1 MTTPLVGSLTGK
13 VHQGCSSARIPAN
26 ASSGAIHLFRHGLRG
41 SGPGAIGSS
50 DGMKPFTRLGLTASA
65 SFFSSIFHSTLC
77 AQTPSLQPEVIV
89 TATREATPVNQ
100 TIADVTVIGPA
111 EIQRNPARNLAE
123 LLAQQAGLEIS
134 MSGGLGSTSSGFV
147 RGTNSNHVLVLI
159 DGMRFGSATA
169 GNPALENIPLGQIE
183 RIEIVRG
190 PMSSLYGSDALGGVI
205 QIFTKTGEALGSGF
219 MPNAQLT
226 LGSQG
231 FAQIG
236 AGFAGRQDAFDYSLQ
251 VQHIR
256 TQGFSAS
263 NASAPGFPPFGTY
276 HPDRDGFR
284 QNSVSLN
291 LGYRFNR
298 DWALRFSALNSQ
310 ARTEFDEGLD
320 PLNPK
325 QSARS
330 NLQAQN
336 LSLAIDG
343 RITPHWTTKITLGQ
357 SKDVS
362 DTVEAL
368 NRFFISTFTTQQRQ
382 AAWVNRWSTSVGT
395 WSLGLEY
402 LNQGVGLVDLFATPN
417 FTPDHRSIQ
426 STWLAWGMQQGAWQ
440 WQTSLRHDRNSQFGG
455 KSTGNL
461 GMAYRLSPSW
471 RLQGSLAT
479 GFAAPSFNNL
489 YFPFFG
495 NPNLKPESSLSR
507 ELGIRYTGNFGLGGT
522 TSGGANAG
530 PIQPSEFKLVAFKQ
544 TIRDLIVVDPTS
556 FTPINL
562 ETAQIQG
569 LSAQL
574 RHRAGPWSM
583 NASLDLTQPI
593 NDSGGAQQG
602 NLLPRRARQNL
613 RLSAD
618 YDFGVW
624 QLGGGLRAAGKRYD
638 EAANTTTLGGYGVL
652 DVRARLAVHQDW
664 SLSLNLNNL
673 SNKTYE
679 TAYGYNQAGRQV
691 YMTLNYQPRP

>member
-13 VHQGCSSARIPAN
+13 AHQGRSSARIPAN
-26 ASSGAIHLFRHGLRG
+26 APSGAIHLFATICGEAGQALLAPLDSMKFLSLR
-41 SGPGAIGSS
+41 
-50 DGMKPFTRLGLTASA
+50 GLTAV
-65 SFFSSIFHSTLC
+65 SSLFTGAVL
-77 AQTPSLQPEVIV
+77 AQSPSPPVEVVV
-89 TATREATPVNQ
+89 TATRDPMPLNQ
-100 TIADVTVIGPA
+100 AIADVTVIGPT
-111 EIQRNPARNLAE
+111 EIQRHPARNLAE

-134 MSGGLGSTSSGFV
+134 MSGGLGATSSTFL
-147 RGTNSNHVLVLI
+147 RGTNSNHVLILI

-205 QIFTKTGEALGSGF
+205 QIFTKTGEGSGNRF
-219 MPNAQLT
+219 IPNAQLT
-226 LGSQG
+226 LGSHG
-231 FAQIG
+231 FGQLG
-236 AGFAGRQDAFDYSLQ
+236 AGFAGRQEAFDYSLQ
-251 VQHIR
+251 VQHTR
-256 TQGFSAS
+256 TNGFSAT
-263 NASAPGFPPFGTY
+263 NANAPGFPPFGTH
-276 HPDRDGFR
+276 HPDADGLR
-284 QNSVSLN
+284 QNSISLN

-298 DWALRFSALNSQ
+298 DWAVRFSALNSQ
-310 ARTEFDEGLD
+310 ARTEFDEGFD

-330 NLQAQN
+330 NLTAQN
-336 LSLAIDG
+336 LSLALDG
-343 RITPHWTTKITLGQ
+343 RVTPSWTTKVTLGQ

-368 NRFFISTFTTQQRQ
+368 NTFFISTFSTQQKQ
-382 AAWVNRWSTSVGT
+382 ASWVNRWSTSLGT

-402 LNQGVGLVDLFATPN
+402 LHQGVGLTDLFATPN

-426 STWLAWGMQQGAWQ
+426 STWLGWNMQQGAWQ

-455 KSTGNL
+455 KGAGNL
-461 GMAYRLSPSW
+461 GLAYRLSPSW
-471 RLQGSLAT
+471 RMHGSLAT

-495 NPNLKPESSLSR
+495 NPDLKPENSLSR
-507 ELGIRYTGNFGLGGT
+507 EIGIRYSGNFGSARSTALAQG
-522 TSGGANAG
+522 N
-530 PIQPSEFKLVAFKQ
+530 PSEFKLVAFKQ

-556 FTPINL
+556 FSPVNL

-574 RHRAGPWSM
+574 RHRAGPWSI

-613 RLSAD
+613 RLSTD
-618 YDFGVW
+618 YDFGAW
-624 QLGGGLRAAGKRYD
+624 QLGGGLRAASRRYD
-638 EAANTTTLGGYGVL
+638 EAANITVLGGYGLL
-652 DVRARLAVHQDW
+652 DLRVRSPLNKDW

-673 SNKTYE
+673 SNKTFE

-691 YMTLNYQPRP
+691 FLTLNYQPRP